1 MIRQLRYAPA
11 LNFGTNTNQLC
22 MMLRDTVAG
31 HPNPGTSKE
40 NALSVPEEHILVIP
54 ESVILEIGAI
64 EGFESDVDRFLTPI
78 LGSDK
83 LSFEPRG
90 AMETDPS
97 FKQLIPYV
105 LLEWTDGNGVTS
117 LFTYTR
123 GGGGG
128 ESRLH
133 AKRSVGIGGH
143 ISRED
148 SAEGADPYT
157 TGMQRELAEEVSLKS
172 GYNATREGLIYD
184 PSNDVGKVHLGV
196 VHRFVLEEPEVSSNE
211 SDLAEGGFVTID
223 DLRAQKD
230 RLETWSQ
237 LAIDALY

>member
-1 MIRQLRYAPA
+1 VKPLI
-11 LNFGTNTNQLC
+11 
-22 MMLRDTVAG
+22 
-31 HPNPGTSKE
+31 
-40 NALSVPEEHILVIP
+40 EEHILVIP
-54 ESVILEIGAI
+54 EDVVLQIGTI
-64 EGFESDVDRFLTPI
+64 QGFESDVERFLKPI
-78 LGSDK
+78 LDSDR
-83 LSFEPRG
+83 LSFQPRSQ
-90 AMETDPS
+90 METDPS

-105 LLEWTDGNGVTS
+105 LLQWTDADGVIH

-148 SAEGADPYT
+148 ASDGDPYE
-157 TGMQRELAEEVSLKS
+157 TGMRRELGEEVQLLSPYQECL
-172 GYNATREGLIYD
+172 AGLIYD

-196 VHRFVLEEPEVSSNE
+196 VHRFILEAPHVRSNE
-211 SDLAEGGFVTID
+211 ADLADGGFVSLD
-223 DLRAQKD
+223 ELRKEFS

-237 LAIDALY
+237 LAINAMY

>member
-1 MIRQLRYAPA
+1 M
-11 LNFGTNTNQLC
+11 
-22 MMLRDTVAG
+22 
-31 HPNPGTSKE
+31 PN
-40 NALSVPEEHILVIP
+40 EEQILVIP
-54 ESVILEIGAI
+54 ESVITKIGAI
-64 EGFESDVDRFLTPI
+64 EGFESDVDRFLQPI
-78 LGSDK
+78 LSSDQ

-105 LLEWTDGNGVTS
+105 LLEWTDQDGTVK

-128 ESRLH
+128 EQRLH

-148 SAEGADPYT
+148 AEGGADPYA
-157 TGMQRELAEEVSLKS
+157 TGMHRELAEEIQLGSA
-172 GYNATREGLIYD
+172 YRETTEGLLYD

-196 VHRFVLEEPEVSSNE
+196 VHRFVLESSDVKSNE
-211 SDLAEGGFVTID
+211 ADLAEGGFVSID
-223 DLRAQKD
+223 ELKADFD

-237 LAIDALY
+237 LAITAIYHG